1 MVVVTTVV
9 VAQETKRALL
19 PVNQT
24 RLLWIAEL
32 AIIGGVVVLRSS
44 WLRDTQWRSEQER
57 LGTLANNFYEP
68 RRDAL
73 LNGGAVAG
81 GLLGGVWWG
90 AATWGV
96 LFTAMRQGAPTRG
109 LFSLEIAALVGALT
123 GGVIGAVTGLTI
135 GDIWERRHRK
145 NRLSQQATHA

>member
-1 MVVVTTVV
+1 MARSSGPRTAWFLLLAMVVVTTVV

-81 GLLGGVWWG
+81 GL
-90 AATWGV
+90 
-96 LFTAMRQGAPTRG
+96 
-109 LFSLEIAALVGALT
+109 
-123 GGVIGAVTGLTI
+123 
-135 GDIWERRHRK
+135 
-145 NRLSQQATHA
+145 